1 MCKGTYSVL
10 FYKVT
15 FMGQIKSSVN
25 SSVDYYESFRKLY
38 YHLYSNSSASRAE
51 RIISDI
57 SKLLLVTLNATNASD
72 KKVITDFLA
81 GDISANES
89 LLPLIKK
96 KYADV
101 FDEGDRFGVDD
112 DSLRMGLKSIWKLD
126 LKNAPSH
133 LLGDAFQALI
143 GPNLRGDK
151 GQFFT
156 PKSVVRC
163 MIDILGPESESTVVD
178 PACGTGGFLTE
189 VAAYWEKHKRSPGK
203 TVAIDKDK
211 DLFILTSA
219 LLKISNPKKSIA
231 VNQNSLDIELLKNL
245 PKSSSPFNADY
256 VITNPPF
263 GSKIPV
269 KSDAI
274 LRQYELGYNWEFSKK
289 EECWIKTKSIR
300 PMQDPQTL
308 FIELC
313 VKMLKDGGKMGI
325 ILPEGIFGNKTCG
338 YIWDYLRAK
347 GNIIG
352 LIDCPRTTFQPGTD
366 TKTNILFFE
375 KCSIPKQGL
384 AKIAVAINCGH
395 DRRGRSVASNGA
407 AHVDDFQHIAS
418 DWFSKKHELCF
429 DTKITNPYY
438 LVPRYYD
445 EKTNHLLEDDA
456 KSLGATVISF
466 GEMIDR
472 GWLTIK
478 KGHEVGSDAYGTGEV
493 PFIRT
498 SDISNFEISID
509 PTKAVSEN
517 IYKNFSKSQNL
528 KPGNILMV
536 VDGRY
541 RIGRAAILHSYNAKC
556 IAQSHLKIISVD
568 EKISPINSFELLYL
582 LSMKSVQ
589 RDIRSLVFIQS
600 TLGSIGPRIKEIKI
614 PIPKKKDKAFKDK
627 VDNFRTALE
636 KRAALLSSLLE
647 LENQNVEL

>member
-1 MCKGTYSVL
+1 MR
-10 FYKVT
+10 
-15 FMGQIKSSVN
+15 QIEFPVN

-57 SKLLLVTLNATNASD
+57 SKLLLVALGASSPSD
-72 KKVITDFLA
+72 KKVISDFLS
-81 GDISANES
+81 GSKSANES
-89 LLPLIKK
+89 LLPIIKK
-96 KYADV
+96 KYDDV

-112 DSLRMGLKSIWKLD
+112 ASLRMGLESIHKLD

-163 MIDILGPESESTVVD
+163 MIEILAPEPKSLVVD

-189 VAAYWEKHKRSPGK
+189 VVSYWDKKKCKHGK
-203 TVAIDKDK
+203 VIGIDKDK

-219 LLKISNPKKSIA
+219 LLKISNPKSARA
-231 VNQNSLDIELLKNL
+231 VNQNSLDMTLLRSLSKA
-245 PKSSSPFNADY
+245 SSPFNADY

-269 KSDAI
+269 KSEEI
-274 LRQYELGYNWEFSKK
+274 LSQYELGYVWVFSKQEK
-289 EECWIKTKSIR
+289 FWVKTNSIR
-300 PMQDPQTL
+300 VTQDPQTL

-313 VKMLKDGGKMGI
+313 VEMLSDGGKMGI
-325 ILPEGIFGNKTCG
+325 VLPEGIFGNKTCG
-338 YIWDYLRAK
+338 YIWDYLRSK

-375 KCSIPKQGL
+375 KSKNLNHGKT
-384 AKIAVAINCGH
+384 KIAVAINCGH
-395 DRRGRSVASNGA
+395 DRRGRSITSEGISHA
-407 AHVDDFQHIAS
+407 DDFHSIAS
-418 DWFSKKHELCF
+418 DWSSKKHEFCF
-429 DTKITNPYY
+429 DAEITNPYY

-445 EKTNHLLEDDA
+445 EKTNYLLEDDA
-456 KSLGATVISF
+456 KRLGALVISF
-466 GEMIDR
+466 GEMIDK
-472 GWLTIK
+472 GWLSIK
-478 KGHEVGSDAYGTGEV
+478 KGHEVGSDAYGTGKV
-493 PFIRT
+493 PFVRT

-509 PTKAVSEN
+509 PTKAVSEE
-517 IYKNFSKSQNL
+517 IYKKFSKDQNL

-541 RIGRAAILHSYNAKC
+541 RIGRCAILHSYNAKC
-556 IAQSHLKIISVD
+556 IAQSHLKIISVNED
-568 EKISPINSFELLYL
+568 VSPISSFELLYL

-600 TLGSIGPRIKEIKI
+600 TLGSIGSRIKEIKM
-614 PIPKKKDKAFKDK
+614 PVPRKKNKAFKEK
-627 VDNFRTALE
+627 VENFRVSLE
-636 KRAALLSSLLE
+636 QRAMLLSSLLE
-647 LENQNVEL
+647 LDSQSVEL